1 MFGFIMNFNLELIVN
16 LLKYFVKQIM
26 FDLMINLIMK
36 SLAVIVYDLQLF
48 DFDLYYS
55 TKLKNSGYCSIFM

>member
-1 MFGFIMNFNLELIVN
+1 
-16 LLKYFVKQIM
+16 M